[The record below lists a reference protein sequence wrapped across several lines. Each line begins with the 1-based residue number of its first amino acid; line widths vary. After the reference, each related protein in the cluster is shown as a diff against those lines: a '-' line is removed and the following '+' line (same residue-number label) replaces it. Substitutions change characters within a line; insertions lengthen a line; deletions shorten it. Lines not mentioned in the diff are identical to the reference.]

1 MKYEKTIQSSFGIK
15 KRDNE
20 KKLDEENA
28 KILNNILEISR
39 RKSHFWM
46 SDNDKYWSFPVS
58 LNINVRKNKSED
70 IYRENKKIAD
80 SLAKTKASDYSV
92 SKLKAQAEENERLK
106 NMVSKK
112 RKMMG
117 IKSKMERISK
127 GLSPIKFTKFQDIVN
142 NAIDKIKYIKLKDIE
157 KYGSSLTIDNAIN
170 YIRDDLD
177 FDKKLS
183 EFINELF
190 IKGNIIE
197 NEISSENFLD
207 IINRTQFCL
216 ELINMYQINNLKI
229 ENSVEKLPFVKAIQ
243 ILFSMDEEI
252 VSTQY
257 WIELLSKS
265 SDESTVDF
273 RDICVWI
280 LVRQM

>member
-46 SDNDKYWSFPVS
+46 SDNDKQWSFPVS

-142 NAIDKIKYIKLKDIE
+142 NAIDKIK
-157 KYGSSLTIDNAIN
+157 
-170 YIRDDLD
+170 
-177 FDKKLS
+177 
-183 EFINELF
+183 
-190 IKGNIIE
+190 
-197 NEISSENFLD
+197 
-207 IINRTQFCL
+207 
-216 ELINMYQINNLKI
+216 
-229 ENSVEKLPFVKAIQ
+229 
-243 ILFSMDEEI
+243 
-252 VSTQY
+252 
-257 WIELLSKS
+257 
-265 SDESTVDF
+265 
-273 RDICVWI
+273 
-280 LVRQM
+280 